1 VASAARN
8 VGSRAVSLRA
18 CVWVFVTHRG
28 QLDGNR
34 TSEGS
39 VMVEYFFFGFLVG
52 QVIGPDVD
60 REARLW
66 SEHEARVCAAAG
78 DTNPQHNLRDCVTG
92 EMERKRKAMQADL
105 NAGSWKGM
113 KQ

>member
-1 VASAARN
+1 VASAFHNARRCL
-8 VGSRAVSLRA
+8 VGLRA
-18 CVWVFVTHRG
+18 CVGVLNTRLR

-34 TSEGS
+34 SPEGA

-78 DTNPQHNLRDCVTG
+78 DTNPKHNLRDCVVG

-105 NAGSWKGM
+105 DTGNWKGM
-113 KQ
+113 RK